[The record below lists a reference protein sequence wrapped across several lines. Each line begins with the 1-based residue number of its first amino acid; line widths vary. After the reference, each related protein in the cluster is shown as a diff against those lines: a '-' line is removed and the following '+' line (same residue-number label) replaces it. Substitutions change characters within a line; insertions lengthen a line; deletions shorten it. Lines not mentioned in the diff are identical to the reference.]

1 MRKVMQ
7 NRLGGP
13 DVLEV
18 VDAEV
23 PEPGP
28 TEVLVEVKA
37 AGVNPVDWKMRTAG
51 GLGDPPFSVGW
62 DVSGVVAAVGAGVT
76 RFKPGDQ
83 VFGMPRFPS
92 EAGAYAD
99 YVTAPSRHLALKPS
113 RLSHAQAAGL
123 PLAGLTGWQ
132 ALVTVARIT
141 AGRRVLIPAAAG
153 GVGHLAVQIA
163 KARGAYV
170 IGTASAAKH
179 DFVRALGADEVI
191 DYRTADV
198 GSQAADVDVLL
209 ATVAGQIEE
218 LAGTL
223 APGGRIVALNGADAG
238 AVQWA
243 VENGL
248 RADFMLVEPDRADL
262 ESLASLAGDGLLDVH
277 VDTVLPL
284 ERVADAHSLGE
295 QGRTTGK
302 IVLAVT
308 A

>member
-1 MRKVMQ
+1 MRKVIQ
-7 NRLGGP
+7 SRLGGP
-13 DVLEV
+13 DVLDV
-18 VDAEV
+18 VDVEI

-37 AGVNPVDWKMRTAG
+37 AGVNPVDWKMRTGG

-62 DVSGVVAAVGAGVT
+62 DVSGVVAAVGPGVT
-76 RFKPGDQ
+76 RFGVGDQ

-113 RLSHAQAAGL
+113 RLSHVQAAGL

-132 ALVTVARIT
+132 ALVSVARVA
-141 AGRRVLIPAAAG
+141 AGQRVLVPAAAG

-170 IGTASAAKH
+170 IGTASAPKH
-179 DFVRALGADEVI
+179 DFVRGLGADEVV
-191 DYRTADV
+191 DYRTVDV
-198 GSQAADVDVLL
+198 GSQVADVDVLL
-209 ATVAGQIEE
+209 ATVAGQIRE

-223 APGGRIVALNGADAG
+223 VPGGRIVALNGADAG
-238 AVQWA
+238 AVRWA

-262 ESLASLAGDGLLDVH
+262 ESLVLLVADGLLDVH
-277 VDTVLPL
+277 IDTVLPL
-284 ERVADAHSLGE
+284 ERVADAHHLGE

-302 IVLAVT
+302 IVLSV
-308 A
+308 